1 MAAVMIYRQVTVM
14 AVKNTMPYPL
24 IYLILFLG
32 RGRKEGEM
40 DNENVLPAPAASIRH
55 ARVWIAKE

>member
-1 MAAVMIYRQVTVM
+1 MATVIIYRQVTVM
-14 AVKNTMPYPL
+14 AVKNTIPYRL

-40 DNENVLPAPAASIRH
+40 DKENVLPAPAASIPH
-55 ARVWIAKE
+55 PRV

>member
-1 MAAVMIYRQVTVM
+1 MGTVIIYRQVTVM
-14 AVKNTMPYPL
+14 AVKNTIPYCL

-40 DNENVLPAPAASIRH
+40 DKENVLPAPAASIPH
-55 ARVWIAKE
+55 PRV